1 MRQRLIATALSV
13 TCLLLIPIAAQAQTR
28 TYRGTFQ
35 TVRRLIVRIENRSA
49 NFSNSVQDWASR
61 NPNVVY
67 SPAASEDINLFVR
80 DFDES
85 VRQLRDRFDARQATA
100 SDVQDVLNRAAR
112 INVFLGRHT
121 IDVRTRNQWSLLRT
135 DLNQLASAFNLRW
148 PQVGTTYPPNSSY
161 PPYDN
166 APGQFRNGLTGTYRV
181 DTSRSDDARD
191 AAERATRN
199 MAPSERR
206 RVLDAVT
213 QRLEAPN
220 ELALDVRGR
229 NVTIAS
235 TRAPQISFVADGRER
250 VETSSTG
257 RTIRS
262 RATVSGDQLM
272 VSTTGDRG
280 NDFSVTFDSL
290 DNGQRLNVTRR
301 VYVQGLNSPV
311 VVQSTYEKTSDV
323 ARFDIHDPR
332 NVPGST
338 TGNFVVPD
346 GTRIVA
352 NLENTLST
360 RASRVD
366 DRFTMR
372 VTSPYEFEGAI
383 VEGHVSQVQRSG
395 RLTGRSVLTL
405 DFDNIRL
412 RDGRSYRFAGIVE
425 AVRETDG
432 DIVRVDTEGTVRD
445 DSQTSRTTTRTA
457 IGTAVGAIIG
467 AIAGGGKGAAIGAII
482 GAGGGA
488 GSVYVEGRNDLELQ
502 PGTEITVRAGA
513 PNTTPR

>member
-1 MRQRLIATALSV
+1 MRRRLIATALSV
-13 TCLLLIPIAAQAQTR
+13 TCLLLIPFAARAQTK

-35 TVRRLIVRIENRSA
+35 TVRRLIMRIENRTV
-49 NFSNSVQDWASR
+49 NFSNSIQNWVNR
-61 NPNVVY
+61 NPNDAY
-67 SPAASEDINLFVR
+67 SPAAGEDIDLFVR

-85 VRQLRDRFDARQATA
+85 VRRLRQRFDARQATA

-112 INVFLGRHT
+112 INVFLGRHAV
-121 IDVRTRNQWSLLRT
+121 DVRTRNQWSLLRT
-135 DLNQLASAFNLRW
+135 DLNQLASVFSVRW
-148 PQVGTTYPPNSSY
+148 PQVGTTYPPS
-161 PPYDN
+161 DN

-181 DTSRSDDARD
+181 DVSRSDDARD

-199 MAPSERR
+199 LAPSERR
-206 RVLDAVT
+206 RVFDAVT
-213 QRLEAPN
+213 QRLETPN

-235 TRAPQISFVADGRER
+235 TRAPQIAFVADGRER
-250 VETSSTG
+250 IETSSTG
-257 RTIRS
+257 LSIRS
-262 RATVSGDQLM
+262 RATLSGDQLM

-280 NDFSVTFDSL
+280 NDFSVTFDSV
-290 DNGQRLNVTRR
+290 DNGRRLNVTRR
-301 VYVQGLNSPV
+301 VYVHGLNSPV
-311 VVQSTYEKTSDV
+311 VVQSTYDKTSDV
-323 ARFDIHDPR
+323 ARFDIYDPR
-332 NVPGST
+332 NVPGSIVGGGFIVT
-338 TGNFVVPD
+338 D
-346 GTRIVA
+346 GTRIVGT
-352 NLENTLST
+352 LENTLST
-360 RASRVD
+360 RASRVG
-366 DRFTMR
+366 DRFTVR
-372 VTSPYEFEGAI
+372 VTAPREFEGAI
-383 VEGHVSQVQRSG
+383 IEGHVSQVERSG

-405 DFDNIRL
+405 DFDTIRL

-467 AIAGGGKGAAIGAII
+467 AIAGGGRGAAIGAII

-488 GSVYVEGRNDLELQ
+488 GSVYVEGRNDLELR

-513 PNTTPR
+513 PNQTPR

>member
-1 MRQRLIATALSV
+1 MRRRLIATALSV
-13 TCLLLIPIAAQAQTR
+13 TCLLLLPIAAQAQTR
-28 TYRGTFQ
+28 TYRGSFQ
-35 TVRRLIVRIENRSA
+35 TVRRLIIRIENRSV
-49 NFSNSVQDWASR
+49 NFSNSLQNWASR
-61 NPNVVY
+61 NPNATY
-67 SPAASEDINLFVR
+67 SPAAGEDINVFVR

-85 VRQLRDRFDARQATA
+85 VRTLRDRFDARQETA

-112 INVFLGRHT
+112 IDVFLRRHA
-121 IDVRTRNQWSLLRT
+121 IDARTRNQWSLLRT
-135 DLNQLASAFNLRW
+135 DLNQLASVFNVRW
-148 PQVGTTYPPNSSY
+148 PQVGTTYPPNNN

-166 APGQFRNGLTGTYRV
+166 TQGQFRTGLTGTYRV
-181 DTSRSDDARD
+181 DVSRSDNARD

-199 MAPSERR
+199 LAPSERR

-213 QRLEAPN
+213 QRLEAPS

-235 TRAPQISFVADGRER
+235 TRAQQISFVADGRER
-250 VETSSTG
+250 IETSSTG

-272 VSTTGDRG
+272 VSTTGDYG
-280 NDFSVTFDSL
+280 NDFSVTFDSV
-290 DNGQRLNVTRR
+290 DNGRRLNVTRR
-301 VYVQGLNSPV
+301 VYVQGLTAPV
-311 VVQSTYEKTSDV
+311 VVQSSYDKTSDV
-323 ARFDIHDPR
+323 ARFDIHDPQ
-332 NVPGST
+332 NIPGST
-338 TGNFVVPD
+338 TGGFVVPD
-346 GTRIVA
+346 GTRIVGT
-352 NLENTLST
+352 LENTLST
-360 RASRVD
+360 RASRVG

-372 VTSPYEFEGAI
+372 VTGPREFEGAI
-383 VEGHVSQVQRSG
+383 IEGHVSQVERSG

-405 DFDNIRL
+405 DFDSIRL
-412 RDGRSYRFAGIVE
+412 RDGRSYQFAGMVE
-425 AVRETDG
+425 EVRETDG

-502 PGTEITVRAGA
+502 PGTEITLRAGA